1 MHEAQGCAEDGWV
14 KHGCR
19 YTSWIARRG
28 SLDRRRWARFAIGA
42 AVRRAAAVIL
52 PLSSLGF
59 ATAHAASLT
68 QAQWSTQGGVARLD
82 LSLTHVV
89 PYRVETLTD
98 PHRLVIELPGTR
110 AAVAVPALAKR
121 MASTGT
127 LGSIMRGGK
136 DLRLVLTTATPVSPR
151 ATLSKVKGR
160 QRLTVE
166 WPLADAARRPALNI
180 ASTSVA
186 SASAK
191 KPALTKTTAKR
202 VEALRPV
209 VIAIDAGHGGDDPGA
224 LGSLGTR
231 EKDVTLRIARLLAE
245 RIRAEPAM
253 KAYLVRDGDHFIPL
267 RTRMKKARAKQAD
280 LFVSI
285 HADAAENPHATG
297 GSVFT
302 LSERGATSVAARWLA
317 DKENAADLIGGV
329 SLDDKNKVLA
339 SVLLDLAQN
348 ATSDASYDAG
358 KAVLQQLQQL
368 GAVHQDQV
376 QYAGFAVLKSP
387 DVPSILVET
396 AFISNVGEE
405 RKLRSPRYQQQLAET
420 IYAGIRRYFE
430 RNPPPGTLLAATR
443 RHTIGP
449 GDTLAKLAKQYQVS
463 EQALREHNGL
473 GKARLKP
480 GQVLTIPP
488 LSERSDTTRPLDS

>member
-1 MHEAQGCAEDGWV
+1 MHEAQGCGEDSWV
-14 KHGCR
+14 RQGCSD
-19 YTSWIARRG
+19 TSWIARRG
-28 SLDRRRWARFAIGA
+28 SLDRRRWVRYAVGAVVRSGA
-42 AVRRAAAVIL
+42 AWIL
-52 PLSSLGF
+52 TLLAPIWFVG
-59 ATAHAASLT
+59 AHAATLT
-68 QAQWSTQGGVARLD
+68 QAQWSTQGEVARLE
-82 LSLTHVV
+82 LVLTRAV

-110 AAVAVPALAKR
+110 PAVAVPALAKR
-121 MASTGT
+121 MASYGT

-136 DLRLVLTTATPVSPR
+136 DLRLVYTTATPVQPR
-151 ATLSKVKGR
+151 AALSKVNGR

-166 WPLADAARRPALNI
+166 WRLPGTAPRPALK
-180 ASTSVA
+180 ATSA
-186 SASAK
+186 GAK
-191 KPALTKTTAKR
+191 KSVPTRTAAKR
-202 VEALRPV
+202 AAALRPV

-224 LGSLGTR
+224 LGPLGTR

-267 RTRMKKARAKQAD
+267 RTRMTKARAKQAD

-285 HADAAENPHATG
+285 HADAAENPNATG

-368 GAVHQDQV
+368 GAVHQNQV

-405 RKLRSPRYQQQLAET
+405 RKLRSPQYQKRLAET

-430 RNPPPGTLLAATR
+430 RNPPSGTLFAMTR

-449 GDTLAKLAKQYQVS
+449 GDTLAKLAKQYHVS

-473 GKARLKP
+473 GEANLKP
-480 GQVLTIPP
+480 GQVLTIPA
-488 LSERSDTTRPLDS
+488 LSERREAAKPLS